1 MMTNH
6 KTEMMSDFL
15 KTIQKIQPVEFKIK
29 QKYLN
34 HDFINNI
41 ANDYLEKVDNVLID
55 LNNQLKAYNIKCF
68 LVYYDDDYDSVLQ
81 ILSKDAIRHD
91 EAFFNTPTKFFD
103 ELNINKSIIDSIFT
117 TTNVVT
123 DFEIVKEKYKFI
135 RICDD
140 YIEET
145 KSL

>member
-15 KTIQKIQPVEFKIK
+15 KTIQKIQPVEFEIK

-68 LVYYDDDYDSVLQ
+68 LVYYDDDYESFLQ
-81 ILSKDAIRHD
+81 LLSQDVTRHD
-91 EAFFNTPTKFFD
+91 EAFFNTATQFFD
-103 ELNINKSIIDSIFT
+103 ELNINKSIIDSIF

-135 RICDD
+135 RLCDD
-140 YIEET
+140 YNEET
-145 KSL
+145 KEIN